1 MLSSVS
7 PSSAGSLAVPTTSA
21 VPSSTKVVSPSQA
34 SRRVGIN
41 FSQTPVN
48 VGILTSSPESQ
59 VFLMASTVV
68 NPSQKVFCLLLPRCH
83 GGITLYTSYLF
94 CFVLFLVTKS
104 YLTLCDPTD
113 CSPLG
118 SSVHGT
124 SQARIFLQGIFPAQG
139 LNLYLLH
146 WQEDSLLRATRE
158 AHGSYSPM
166 KCFSSIVKV
175 ESQNDSDSW
184 TAEWMLC

>member
-1 MLSSVS
+1 MCPALASEFFTTSATFCTLTSPKFCQFFSKRMNLDPSSVS
-7 PSSAGSLAVPTTSA
+7 SIWECVMLLQSCL
-21 VPSSTKVVSPSQA
+21 
-34 SRRVGIN
+34 
-41 FSQTPVN
+41 
-48 VGILTSSPESQ
+48 ILC
-59 VFLMASTVV
+59 
-68 NPSQKVFCLLLPRCH
+68 N
-83 GGITLYTSYLF
+83 
-94 CFVLFLVTKS
+94 
-104 YLTLCDPTD
+104 PTD

-184 TAEWMLC
+184 TAAHQAPLSMGLPRQECWSGVPSTHKHNSYGKSLIKN